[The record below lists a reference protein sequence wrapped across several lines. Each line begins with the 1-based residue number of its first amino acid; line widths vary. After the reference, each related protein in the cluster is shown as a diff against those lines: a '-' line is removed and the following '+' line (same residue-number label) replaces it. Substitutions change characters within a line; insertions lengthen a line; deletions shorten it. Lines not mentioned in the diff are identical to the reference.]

1 MSSPAI
7 VFKSQFKVFDDTMQV
22 RGENQ
27 TVSYGNFVNYMDREV
42 TKNQKEID
50 KELFNNFMK
59 EVGYTSGKNVIDYVG
74 NQDKTNHLFDSKYM
88 NLNSTQ
94 IQEKSLSFD
103 KAQQNQSPIWQI
115 IFKAHKMRSKAF

>member
-1 MSSPAI
+1 
-7 VFKSQFKVFDDTMQV
+7 
-22 RGENQ
+22 
-27 TVSYGNFVNYMDREV
+27 
-42 TKNQKEID
+42 
-50 KELFNNFMK
+50 
-59 EVGYTSGKNVIDYVG
+59 
-74 NQDKTNHLFDSKYM
+74 M

>member
-1 MSSPAI
+1 MTNSKNEIKIRGISS
-7 VFKSQFKVFDDTMQV
+7 
-22 RGENQ
+22 
-27 TVSYGNFVNYMDREV
+27 
-42 TKNQKEID
+42 EI
-50 KELFNNFMK
+50 K
-59 EVGYTSGKNVIDYVG
+59 
-74 NQDKTNHLFDSKYM
+74 SKYM